1 MKLRNRF
8 GRSRHAGAVCAVCL
22 LALLGGQRISAQETP
37 TPAEVDT
44 VEAIGEGTLTV
55 GIGLAVTAGGLAI
68 INNFGDFSDCDGR
81 SDEPD
86 PDTGKSPKEACEERR
101 FDAWILGSVFTIGG
115 LVVVGIGT
123 VQLFSA
129 VSDSAE
135 NDPGAV
141 KPLVTL
147 YPCPSCRLPG
157 IRVGLQVRF

>member
-1 MKLRNRF
+1 MKFRKCF

-55 GIGLAVTAGGLAI
+55 GIGLALTAGGLAT

-86 PDTGKSPKEACEERR
+86 PDTGESPQDRCEERR
-101 FDAWILGSVFTIGG
+101 VDAWIFGSAFTIAG

-123 VQLFSA
+123 VKLLSA
-129 VSDSAE
+129 VFDSAE

-157 IRVGLQVRF
+157 VRVGLQVRF